1 MPNPLAYYAHYLP
14 AWVHHIEVAL
24 TFFEQLILPFF
35 ILVPVRAIRVG
46 AGLLACFFQLCIVGT
61 GNYACVVFPSRQNF
75 LDWL

>member
-35 ILVPVRAIRVG
+35 ILVPRPSDPRRRWPPRVLLSALHRWDWQLRVR
-46 AGLLACFFQLCIVGT
+46 CISIAT
-61 GNYACVVFPSRQNF
+61 KLS
-75 LDWL
+75 